1 MSLWDLFTHI
11 VQSSKTLDFELKWYV
26 SSLLNQNN
34 WVLRDRISQQN
45 VWICWLPTSIS
56 VNLVQMIFFAC
67 NFECYRVTWI
77 VSWPFSICFLKG
89 LVFVLF
95 RQWHF
100 FVQWKHWSPV
110 FTCFAELASNR
121 FSSTITITFFPP
133 KSLAFRIH
141 SMLFIWID
149 QIQIGEMFLKSKI
162 YFDCHIFM
170 RHGKDST
177 HRTESKS
184 VTYVAYF
191 PLLENHFDC
200 GYKKGCIG
208 SLAKASVFWMECVA
222 WKSVDITSFRLKEVQ
237 YLQE

>member
-26 SSLLNQNN
+26 SSLLDQNN

-56 VNLVQMIFFAC
+56 VNLVQMILFAC

-100 FVQWKHWSPV
+100 FVQSDLQYLLVLRNWH
-110 FTCFAELASNR
+110 
-121 FSSTITITFFPP
+121 
-133 KSLAFRIH
+133 
-141 SMLFIWID
+141 
-149 QIQIGEMFLKSKI
+149 QIGSRVLSLSPFFHPIHWL
-162 YFDCHIFM
+162 F
-170 RHGKDST
+170 
-177 HRTESKS
+177 
-184 VTYVAYF
+184 AYIR
-191 PLLENHFDC
+191 C
-200 GYKKGCIG
+200 
-208 SLAKASVFWMECVA
+208 
-222 WKSVDITSFRLKEVQ
+222 
-237 YLQE
+237 YLYELIKFKLVKCF